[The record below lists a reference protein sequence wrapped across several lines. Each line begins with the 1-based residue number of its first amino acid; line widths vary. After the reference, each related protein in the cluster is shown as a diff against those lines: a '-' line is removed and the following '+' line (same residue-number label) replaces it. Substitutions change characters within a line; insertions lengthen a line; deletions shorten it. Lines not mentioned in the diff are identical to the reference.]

1 MRICPACAREFEDGL
16 AACPDDGA
24 ALVKLDTGAG
34 ERAEELV
41 GQVVDGRYRVER
53 IIGRGG
59 MGTVYACRHIVVGK
73 QFAMKVLRPGVE
85 RSEEVL
91 QRFIREAQAA
101 NAVRSRHIC
110 EMSDFGQLEGRG
122 GAFYV
127 IMELLDGMSLTRAL
141 RESRLDTDRLC
152 GVFRQ
157 VCIALDK
164 AHARGIIHRDLKPD
178 NVMLVHED
186 DDPFFVK
193 LVDFGIA
200 KMMRSK
206 AGDLTETGVILGTP
220 YYMSPEQARGDQLD
234 ARSDI
239 YALGVMMYRAFTGKL
254 PFVADTAMGVL
265 TRHLTETPE
274 LPSRIADMEPALE
287 RLILR
292 CMEKKA
298 IDRFQSMADVAE
310 AIDAVRARVARA
322 ASSQELR
329 ATFDE
334 GTPSAGSGRPG
345 PLRAS
350 PTRADSPD
358 ARSAGSDLP
367 HPAISSMVTGSH
379 TPSALRAPMAP
390 RPADSVTS
398 VRPAPA
404 TLPVADAS
412 WGTQPAEAGY
422 PPPPEADTNHPGAPA
437 AHWATTP
444 DQMAAATGPHALTP
458 SVPPGHDHVMMS
470 SADLP
475 MTGPHAPPPTGAANP
490 ANWLPAPNYPSAE
503 IYQGEAP
510 TDRGLVSTR
519 GASLVPPGN
528 NARRTAWI
536 GGLTA
541 ILVLGL
547 GVTAIALMG
556 PTDAPPP
563 TSTPANVPP
572 PQLATP
578 SADEATADDEPEEPA
593 PEPSDSQEDDAA
605 AAEND
610 PHSVDVAPQTAPATA
625 PSPKASASAPEPP
638 QPDSAPAPSP
648 APEPTPAP
656 VKKPDDGVRSPFD

>member
-1 MRICPACAREFEDGL
+1 M
-16 AACPDDGA
+16 ACPTDGA

-41 GQVVDGRYRVER
+41 GQVVDSRYRVER

-59 MGTVYACRHIVVGK
+59 MGTVYACRHVVVGK

-141 RESRLDTDRLC
+141 RESRLETDALC
-152 GVFRQ
+152 RVFRQ
-157 VCIALDK
+157 VCAALEK

-178 NVMLVHED
+178 NVMLVDED
-186 DDPFFVK
+186 DDPYFVK

-274 LPSRIADMEPALE
+274 LPSRIAEMEPALE

-298 IDRFQSMADVAE
+298 IDRFQSMDDVADG
-310 AIDAVRARVARA
+310 IDSVRKRLARVG
-322 ASSQELR
+322 SSQEVR
-329 ATFDE
+329 TTFDE
-334 GTPSAGSGRPG
+334 GTPAGSERP
-345 PLRAS
+345 PRLRAS
-350 PTRADSPD
+350 PTRADTPD
-358 ARSAGSDLP
+358 ARSGSSDLP
-367 HPAISSMVTGSH
+367 PPTVPTGPHPPSLAA
-379 TPSALRAPMAP
+379 PSAPRAP
-390 RPADSVTS
+390 DSITS
-398 VRPAPA
+398 VRPM
-404 TLPVADAS
+404 PVADAS
-412 WGTQPAEAGY
+412 WGAQPAEAGY
-422 PPPPEADTNHPGAPA
+422 PPAPEADTNHPGAAPDPWSSTPA
-437 AHWATTP
+437 HMP
-444 DQMAAATGPHALTP
+444 AATGPHALTP
-458 SVPPGHDHVMMS
+458 SVPPGPGITQMS
-470 SADLP
+470 STDVP
-475 MTGPHAPPPTGAANP
+475 VTGPHQPAPVGPADP
-490 ANWLPAPNYPSAE
+490 ANWVPAPTYPAPPDV
-503 IYQGEAP
+503 YGEAP
-510 TDRGLVSTR
+510 TDRGMVSTR
-519 GASLVPPGN
+519 GASLAPPGHHG
-528 NARRTAWI
+528 RRTAWI

-541 ILVLGL
+541 VLVLGL
-547 GVTAIALMG
+547 GVTAIALVG
-556 PTDAPPP
+556 PSEEQAEPDRAPADVASPQ
-563 TSTPANVPP
+563 PAVPP
-572 PQLATP
+572 VADPTP
-578 SADEATADDEPEEPA
+578 VSPPDETDDEPGA
-593 PEPSDSQEDDAA
+593 NADTDSETEDDGTDE
-605 AAEND
+605 AED
-610 PHSVDVAPQTAPATA
+610 DSPRGVA
-625 PSPKASASAPEPP
+625 SP
-638 QPDSAPAPSP
+638 
-648 APEPTPAP
+648 PTPAP
-656 VKKPDDGVRSPFD
+656 KTTASTPMPAPEREPPQSPEPEPEPVSKPDDGVRSPFD